1 MIRRKVVI
9 ALIYLRSNATR
20 QVGKQRERNESER
33 ASRGREK
40 GRERER
46 ERKRHPRWDIAD
58 SCLTCTKR

>member
-20 QVGKQRERNESER
+20 QVGKQRERNESKR
-33 ASRGREK
+33 ASRGKKREK
-40 GRERER
+40 ERKR

>member
-33 ASRGREK
+33 VNRG
-40 GRERER
+40 RER
-46 ERKRHPRWDIAD
+46 ERKRER
-58 SCLTCTKR
+58 KREKTTPPMGYR

>member
-9 ALIYLRSNATR
+9 ALIYLRTNATR

-33 ASRGREK
+33 ASRGREEREK
-40 GRERER
+40 ERER
-46 ERKRHPRWDIAD
+46 ERHPRWDIAD